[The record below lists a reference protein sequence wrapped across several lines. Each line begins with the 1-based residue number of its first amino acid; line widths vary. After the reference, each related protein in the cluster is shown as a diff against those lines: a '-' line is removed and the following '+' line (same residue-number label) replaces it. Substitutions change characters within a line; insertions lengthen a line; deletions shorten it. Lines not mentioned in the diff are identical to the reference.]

1 MGERIHWG
9 VFYRGRHTTN
19 KRLASHML
27 FSLSHT
33 FSLPLC
39 FPLSLTPTCT
49 YSLSLILAFSLSL
62 SLSNSQPLSFSA
74 FSAAVPLSLT
84 QTHTHSMFCF
94 VSWRP
99 FGFFLG
105 LYRLNRI
112 DVKLVVILLT
122 LGAQFWTTIFNLF
135 YLLFL
140 TLSLKI
146 IQFIS
151 LSRIFKFLSSQES
164 PLSCTFSI

>member
-1 MGERIHWG
+1 MNILIVSFPGKWVSGFIEGSFIG
-9 VFYRGRHTTN
+9 AGTLQINVSPLTCS
-19 KRLASHML
+19 SHSL
-27 FSLSHT
+27 THSLSRSVSLYL
-33 FSLPLC
+33 SLPRVD
-39 FPLSLTPTCT
+39 T
-49 YSLSLILAFSLSL
+49 LSLILAFSLSL
-62 SLSNSQPLSFSA
+62 PLWNSQPISFSA

-122 LGAQFWTTIFNLF
+122 LGAQF
-135 YLLFL
+135 
-140 TLSLKI
+140 
-146 IQFIS
+146 
-151 LSRIFKFLSSQES
+151 
-164 PLSCTFSI
+164 